1 MSKTI
6 IAAIV
11 VVGAALAGIFWAQD
25 RALKGARADLAAAN
39 AALATC
45 QSEKASIT
53 ASAAACSRSVEEAA
67 AMAAKRAS
75 DAQAAVAAAQAREK
89 EASKRV
95 SELLRRR
102 PADPNDLC
110 KSADSMLSEW
120 IKSRAKP

>member
-1 MSKTI
+1 LNRI
-6 IAAIV
+6 AIV
-11 VVGAALAGIFWAQD
+11 SAIAIVAALAGIFWAQD
-25 RALKGARADLAAAN
+25 RALKGVRADLAAAN

-75 DAQAAVAAAQAREK
+75 DAQDAVAAAQAREK

-95 SELLRRR
+95 AELLRRR